1 MRPPQSKIC
10 PPAEGP
16 APGVRH
22 SDNELVHAFRC
33 VTAAKLFPR
42 WIAWHF
48 SPPSNPASSNSS
60 ASGPGKQRRC
70 NGPVSAARGV
80 HSTPSPVPLRWTE
93 RRISGGG
100 GRVTVASRAGAASRM
115 PTATFPP
122 FSGPGCT
129 LGCSPRGLNPRSNR
143 SAGLWGRFRGGAGRS
158 SIPGMLRASGL
169 RSASAAAWR
178 SSFRI
183 RSGTS
188 PGSSRT
194 PRTNTQMR
202 RLRPSQSMQACL
214 HQPTSACSQA
224 VSNRMP
230 APGCRPLRRGVPQAG
245 RPVASPM
252 NAAEIPASGY
262 CCNQRRL
269 APVALSHCRLTRS
282 SMEQPLGHGLWK
294 VPRGHICVDTNPIPG
309 PNAGTGWR
317 REDLRPS

>member
-1 MRPPQSKIC
+1 MRPAAF
-10 PPAEGP
+10 PAGLP
-16 APGVRH
+16 ACTKLPEALSGTKLMGLSGGKERPDRVRRPLRRPVRH
-22 SDNELVHAFRC
+22 VSS
-33 VTAAKLFPR
+33 KKGLF
-42 WIAWHF
+42 
-48 SPPSNPASSNSS
+48 
-60 ASGPGKQRRC
+60 
-70 NGPVSAARGV
+70 
-80 HSTPSPVPLRWTE
+80 
-93 RRISGGG
+93 RIS
-100 GRVTVASRAGAASRM
+100 
-115 PTATFPP
+115 
-122 FSGPGCT
+122 
-129 LGCSPRGLNPRSNR
+129 LNPRSNR

-158 SIPGMLRASGL
+158 SVPGMLRASGL

-294 VPRGHICVDTNPIPG
+294 VPRGHTCVDTNPIPG